1 MTSIHPFLTA
11 HFAEMCVSFTH
22 DCNYSQCLY
31 GSCTNMLDW
40 PTDVHMPCGV
50 QVISRMF
57 KVTFGSGETV
67 LEQDSLPTDDDCLYM
82 LDSGEVD
89 IVIAGSGEA
98 ANTNQEE
105 RKVSLP
111 TLVLTPLPLTVCAF
125 PVLEDLLLCAFAHTH
140 LRVSVVPKEAVCTSH
155 DTDCGLHC
163 HVQKL

>member
-1 MTSIHPFLTA
+1 
-11 HFAEMCVSFTH
+11 
-22 DCNYSQCLY
+22 
-31 GSCTNMLDW
+31 MLDW
-40 PTDVHMPCGV
+40 PTDMHMPCGV

-111 TLVLTPLPLTVCAF
+111 TPPPPSLSSLCAFLVLDDV
-125 PVLEDLLLCAFAHTH
+125 LLCAFVYTCMFF
-140 LRVSVVPKEAVCTSH
+140 SVAPRDAVFSSN
-155 DTDCGLHC
+155 DTECGLHW
-163 HVQKL
+163 HAQKL